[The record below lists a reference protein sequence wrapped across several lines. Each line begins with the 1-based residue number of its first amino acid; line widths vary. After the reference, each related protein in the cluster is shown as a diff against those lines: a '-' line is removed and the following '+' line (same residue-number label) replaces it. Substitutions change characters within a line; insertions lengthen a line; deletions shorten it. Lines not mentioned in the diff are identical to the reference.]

1 MSSVASAKSQG
12 TSPFVFRKEDWSA
25 IKNAF
30 KDVSGFVTYVPHD
43 GMREM
48 IGKPV
53 TIVKECGWTGE
64 KTVVGIKPPPHYKN
78 KKGWQGGCW
87 YIPKSLL
94 EAVVESVDE
103 PVAPMPPPLDLG
115 TGASFGNEQ
124 LDSASQGNEQLDR
137 PSRGAVTATVEGKDC
152 HAFGYQDGTVQL
164 HEKRTRVVLSRFPPD
179 ETGENGH
186 MGPILQ
192 ICFLKGDK
200 GDTIR
205 SICSSRL
212 IERNVSTGNVKRSE
226 VAQRRRTPEEKKRA
240 APSDTAPSGAGTPPK
255 KSKMA
260 DSRAK
265 ETKAGKQP
273 LMAALKV
280 KSVRKCIVA
289 PPGKQPLRAALKVK
303 SVRKSIVAP
312 PGKQPLMAARKNM
325 QNNILTSRK
334 DLEQWLQDPARS
346 HQRHKV
352 QFRTDR
358 LYALLQ
364 YSRCVRSGF
373 SGYEADN
380 GKDVIIQQIEVPA
393 AFQRQKV
400 GTIFVTMLSEVC
412 KDHGRGVQIQNLNSD
427 KGGLW
432 AQSLLANND
441 WYPNSPLLGHRD
453 FHVFSPRIFAP
464 PAAPPAVPAK
474 SRRQQEREHRNQARV
489 DYFLHTEATDEVKHY
504 RNVMCK
510 KETQMDWLRWRLLQ
524 YIHSN
529 RTKVIDD
536 VLNAWAKVYNYNEMG
551 IPNHIE
557 KLSRDKLETLK
568 ANLEDDYFLAVVKN
582 GYDED
587 YYEEKKKS
595 NGLPELCS
603 TKYDNKMDEAR
614 EKDNKWFKALK
625 FLEPRPSSLY
635 TKYPFDVF
643 RDALLMA
650 KDPPEGYIEAWES
663 SNPTRRQFSS
673 DFFRFEQAIK
683 TLTKYEKDFEKCDP
697 SRPLCKPRAEY
708 FASLDWHNAPENTAF
723 RALVALY
730 KFCPYQSDVLKA
742 KVLKHITAVDLKT
755 VGKDDVEEYL
765 LSQVETVALMG
776 DNTLPNTWMAMISLK
791 KKIKKIYPELWPS
804 NPKGLNEK
812 GVPDWDMLE

>member
-1 MSSVASAKSQG
+1 MPTDASAKSLGG
-12 TSPFVFRKEDWSA
+12 TKRKRSENITRPSA
-25 IKNAF
+25 KTLELEERVAILEQRFLQMFEIVNRLST
-30 KDVSGFVTYVPHD
+30 DVSNVAKKNIRLVRILEQHWAKITQHH
-43 GMREM
+43 EM
-48 IGKPV
+48 IKLLTEPTPQPEHKVEDGR
-53 TIVKECGWTGE
+53 TLSLSEAENAHTSRGR
-64 KTVVGIKPPPHYKN
+64 
-78 KKGWQGGCW
+78 GGDD
-87 YIPKSLL
+87 P
-94 EAVVESVDE
+94 ESVQRLDE
-103 PVAPMPPPLDLG
+103 
-115 TGASFGNEQ
+115 GASFGNEQ

-164 HEKRTRVVLSRFPPD
+164 HEKGTLAVLSRFPPD

-192 ICFLKGDK
+192 ICFLEGDK

-260 DSRAK
+260 DSR
-265 ETKAGKQP
+265 
-273 LMAALKV
+273 
-280 KSVRKCIVA
+280 
-289 PPGKQPLRAALKVK
+289 
-303 SVRKSIVAP
+303 
-312 PGKQPLMAARKNM
+312 
-325 QNNILTSRK
+325 
-334 DLEQWLQDPARS
+334 
-346 HQRHKV
+346 
-352 QFRTDR
+352 
-358 LYALLQ
+358 
-364 YSRCVRSGF
+364 
-373 SGYEADN
+373 
-380 GKDVIIQQIEVPA
+380 
-393 AFQRQKV
+393 
-400 GTIFVTMLSEVC
+400 
-412 KDHGRGVQIQNLNSD
+412 
-427 KGGLW
+427 
-432 AQSLLANND
+432 
-441 WYPNSPLLGHRD
+441 
-453 FHVFSPRIFAP
+453 
-464 PAAPPAVPAK
+464 AAPPAVPAK

-587 YYEEKKKS
+587 YYEKKKKS

-603 TKYDNKMDEAR
+603 TKYDNKMNEAR

-625 FLEPRPSSLY
+625 FLEPHCSLY
-635 TKYPFDVF
+635 TKCPFDVF

-650 KDPPEGYIEAWES
+650 KDPPEGYVEAWEP

-673 DFFRFEQAIK
+673 DRFEHALK
-683 TLTKYEKDFEKCDP
+683 TLTDYEKDFEKRLLSYVQC
-697 SRPLCKPRAEY
+697 STRPLCKPRADY

-723 RALVALY
+723 RALAALY
-730 KFCPYQSDVLKA
+730 KVCPYQSDVLKA
-742 KVLKHITAVDLKT
+742 KVLKHITALDLKT

-765 LSQVETVALMG
+765 LIQLETLAQMG
-776 DNTLPNTWMAMISLK
+776 DNTLPRTWRAMISLK
-791 KKIKKIYPELWPS
+791 KKIKDLYPALWPS
-804 NPKGLNEK
+804 NPNGLNEK
-812 GVPDWDMLE
+812 GVPDWDILE